1 MTDERKEAIEYCEY
15 IRKELREYYGGDRE
29 DEDGEPAGL
38 WDYINKNAL
47 DVEYILDSSFNLIGV
62 KVFVTLNGPTCW
74 IDTREQV
81 VNYSYGGDVKGF
93 CYIDSDI
100 AEEINSMYED
110 MIPAMR

>member
-15 IRKELREYYGGDRE
+15 IRKELRKYYGGEVQD
-29 DEDGEPAGL
+29 DDGEELSL
-38 WDYINKNAL
+38 WDYVNKEAL
-47 DVEYILDSSFNLIGV
+47 DLEYVLDSSFNLIGV
-62 KVFVTLNGPTCW
+62 KIYVTLNGPTCW
-74 IDTREQV
+74 IDTRDQT
-81 VNYSYGGDVKGF
+81 VNYRYGGSGNAF